1 MVYDEYFLLY
11 FTTSY
16 LWFQDKMQMKSSA
29 DVQNARTLF
38 RLIQLLLK
46 IVFLYS
52 PRGFH

>member
-11 FTTSY
+11 FTSY

-52 PRGFH
+52 RMGFH